1 MQRFEYEIFLGSNH
15 ILADEWQDFLVAV
28 QCYLGGLSSW
38 SIQITFGHY
47 MIHYYL
53 ISPLKLP
60 SSFQLAGFML
70 KPAQIPHFSTKRT
83 GCPVIHRLE
92 DNCAIFA
99 THLQRKQL
107 QLQALII
114 HLSGWRQGIIGY
126 TRALVAN
133 PAGILQ
139 SRLVIAPPATLLSVF
154 FFLSDVLLRFFPTT
168 AL

>member
-1 MQRFEYEIFLGSNH
+1 
-15 ILADEWQDFLVAV
+15 
-28 QCYLGGLSSW
+28 
-38 SIQITFGHY
+38 
-47 MIHYYL
+47 
-53 ISPLKLP
+53 
-60 SSFQLAGFML
+60 ML

-83 GCPVIHRLE
+83 GWPVIHRLE

-139 SRLVIAPPATLLSVF
+139 SRLVIAPSATLLSVDF
-154 FFLSDVLLRFFPTT
+154 ERSKNFTYKKIPKYLNLDKVAPLF
-168 AL
+168 ALAQPIVC